1 MSTRS
6 VSRFLFSRVAAAS
19 VARYGSSAGS
29 SSSSGFYHSMEQRSA
44 ERLRQDQACS
54 VANSLRT
61 ATFCNKASG
70 DGVSNSWEEHSSD
83 EESKR
88 RIINRILYRSR
99 QRGYLELDL
108 LLGKWAE
115 NNAAQLNE
123 KRLQDLVDLLEQENP
138 DLWQWLTGQAEPPSD
153 LVANTA
159 FLAVKE
165 QISGNLHAFAS
176 PETRAQPGQPWVR
189 GWDDNRKIGGPNV
202 GNQ

>member
-19 VARYGSSAGS
+19 VARYGSSAGT

-44 ERLRQDQACS
+44 ERLRH
-54 VANSLRT
+54 
-61 ATFCNKASG
+61 FCNKASG
-70 DGVSNSWEEHSSD
+70 DGVSNSWEEDSSD

-115 NNAAQLNE
+115 NNAAHLNE

>member
-1 MSTRS
+1 MSSRS

-44 ERLRQDQACS
+44 ELLRQNQACS
-54 VANSLRT
+54 VANSLTT

-70 DGVSNSWEEHSSD
+70 DGVSNSWEEDSSD

-115 NNAAQLNE
+115 NNAAHLNE

-153 LVANTA
+153 LVANT
-159 FLAVKE
+159 V
-165 QISGNLHAFAS
+165 SNLSFFS
-176 PETRAQPGQPWVR
+176 
-189 GWDDNRKIGGPNV
+189 
-202 GNQ
+202 